1 MAMASKHPVILA
13 ANGRPMSQPARFS
26 FGGGGDYE
34 SARNNRER
42 TLYQGW
48 NYTRPRP
55 ESEMLPMWDRLR
67 IVAYIRKSIRN
78 NPVMAALVYR
88 HALAVGSPT
97 IHAIG
102 PDGGFNNEKERA
114 LEKRMRKIM
123 YGTGYGWHKM
133 NKIISGEVMVAGEV
147 FAVDVQD
154 KVQLI
159 PSELCGSPVT
169 PVENEYDGI
178 GYSPE
183 TGEAIYYRFGVRK
196 HAQAGQNWTTL
207 SFEEKDGAQLV
218 DAEFVHHIG
227 WSGEVRIECR
237 RPSPP
242 LACVL
247 DRVQNLDDIVKASVT
262 TFKNQAALSF
272 FRTKN
277 FDPALF
283 AEASSLADQTSA
295 NAGVILDQI
304 VARSPSP
311 EEGIANGSIWTGEVG
326 EDVKLLEPMLKAQNY
341 NEFCLSLMDQIFAP
355 VGMTAEE
362 VLIGYR
368 NSNYSSARADK
379 GKIKEVLKDIRKD
392 RDAFTD
398 AIIER
403 QTGIA
408 VDSGELNAVS
418 DGIADVVYQWP
429 VMDEIDQ
436 TKTGA
441 AQTNALANGSKSL
454 QMVCA
459 ENGNY
464 ADQVQAQIV
473 REAVWASKLV
483 KAYSIYPNPTI
494 EQIQSQPVTQAEIL
508 AHMPNGQAASESINA
523 LANADAAETNAD
535 ANALR
540 VQADSLAK
548 IGGVAQTTP
557 SVSSVNPALIATIGI
572 GGTQAMTQII
582 QQVSTGVIPRE
593 QGINILTLLFGITSE
608 AAGKLVP
615 PQGAAEIV
623 PDASSVPK
631 ITS

>member
-1 MAMASKHPVILA
+1 
-13 ANGRPMSQPARFS
+13 
-26 FGGGGDYE
+26 
-34 SARNNRER
+34 
-42 TLYQGW
+42 
-48 NYTRPRP
+48 
-55 ESEMLPMWDRLR
+55 MLPVWDRLR
-67 IVAYIRKSIRN
+67 IIAYIRKSVRN

-97 IHAIG
+97 IHAMG
-102 PDGGFNNEKERA
+102 PDGGFNDVKERI
-114 LEKRMRKIM
+114 LEKRLRHIF
-123 YGTGYGWHKM
+123 YGTRQGWHQL
-133 NKIISGEVMVAGEV
+133 NKVISGEVMVTGEV
-147 FAVDVQD
+147 FAVSAED
-154 KVQLI
+154 KIQLI
-159 PSELCGSPVT
+159 PSELCGPPAV
-169 PVENEYDGI
+169 PVEDEYDGI

-183 TGEAIYYRFGVRK
+183 TSEPVYYRFGVRK
-196 HAQAGQNWTTL
+196 HPAPGQNATTI
-207 SFEEKDGAQLV
+207 SFEEKDGARLV
-218 DAEFVHHIG
+218 DAAFVHHIG
-227 WSGEVRIECR
+227 WAGEVRIECR

-242 LACVL
+242 LACVI

-283 AEASSLADQTSA
+283 AEASSLADATSA
-295 NAGVILDQI
+295 NAGTLLDQI

-341 NEFCLSLMDQIFAP
+341 NDFCLSLMDQIFAP

-379 GKIKEVLKDIRKD
+379 SRIKEVLKDIRKD

-398 AIIER
+398 DVIER

-473 REAVWASKLV
+473 REAVRVAKLV
-483 KAYSIYPNPTI
+483 KAYAAFPNPTA
-494 EQIQSQPVTQAEIL
+494 EQIEAQTATAAEIL
-508 AHMPNGQAASESINA
+508 AHMPNSTAATEALKA
-523 LANADAAETNAD
+523 LAAADAATVNAE
-535 ANALR
+535 ANATR
-540 VQADSLAK
+540 A
-548 IGGVAQTTP
+548 
-557 SVSSVNPALIATIGI
+557 N
-572 GGTQAMTQII
+572 
-582 QQVSTGVIPRE
+582 ST
-593 QGINILTLLFGITSE
+593 
-608 AAGKLVP
+608 A
-615 PQGAAEIV
+615 
-623 PDASSVPK
+623 
-631 ITS
+631 

>member
-1 MAMASKHPVILA
+1 
-13 ANGRPMSQPARFS
+13 MSRPARFS
-26 FGGGGDYE
+26 YMGGDYE
-34 SARNNRER
+34 AASNNRER

-55 ESEMLPMWDRLR
+55 EAEMLPMHDRLR
-67 IVAYIRKSIRN
+67 IIAYIRKSVRN

-88 HALAVGSPT
+88 HALVVGSPT

-102 PDGGFNNEKERA
+102 PDGGFNNAKERA
-114 LEKRMRKIM
+114 LEKQLRHIT
-123 YGTGYGWHKM
+123 YGTRQGWHHL
-133 NKIISGEVMVAGEV
+133 NKLISGEVMVAGEV
-147 FAVDVQD
+147 FAVEVED

-159 PSELCGSPVT
+159 PSELCGAPSIPVA
-169 PVENEYDGI
+169 NEYDGI
-178 GYSPE
+178 GYNPD
-183 TGEAIYYRFGVRK
+183 TGEPSYYRFGVRK
-196 HAQAGQNWTTL
+196 VQSPGQVYTTL
-207 SFEEKDGAQLV
+207 SFEEKDGARLV
-218 DAEFVHHIG
+218 PAEFVHHIG

-283 AEASSLADQTSA
+283 AEASSLADATSA
-295 NAGVILDQI
+295 NAGTILEQV
-304 VARSPSP
+304 VARSPAP

-341 NEFCLSLMDQIFAP
+341 NDFCLSLMDQIFAP

-379 GKIKEVLKDIRKD
+379 GRIKEVIRDIRKE
-392 RDAFTD
+392 REAFTD

-464 ADQVQAQIV
+464 ADQVMAQVV
-473 REAVWASKLV
+473 REAQYKAQLV
-483 KAYSIYPNPTI
+483 KAYAEHGNPTADRI
-494 EQIQSQPVTQAEIL
+494 TTQKVTQAEIL
-508 AHMPNGQAASESINA
+508 AFMPNATAASESLKAISA
-523 LANADAAETNAD
+523 ADAATVNAE
-535 ANALR
+535 ANATR
-540 VQADSLAK
+540 ANS
-548 IGGVAQTTP
+548 TT
-557 SVSSVNPALIATIGI
+557 S
-572 GGTQAMTQII
+572 
-582 QQVSTGVIPRE
+582 
-593 QGINILTLLFGITSE
+593 
-608 AAGKLVP
+608 
-615 PQGAAEIV
+615 
-623 PDASSVPK
+623 
-631 ITS
+631 